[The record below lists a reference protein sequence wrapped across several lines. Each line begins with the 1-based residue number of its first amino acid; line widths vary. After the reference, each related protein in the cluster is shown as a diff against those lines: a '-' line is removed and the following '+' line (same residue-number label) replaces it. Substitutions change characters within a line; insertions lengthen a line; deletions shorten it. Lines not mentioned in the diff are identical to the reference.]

1 MRDVKSMKNQ
11 MDIIDQKIKLL
22 RLKGSIDGFNSRL
35 HTVEDR
41 IEKLIGPFK
50 GDKNCRKDIHM

>member
-1 MRDVKSMKNQ
+1 
-11 MDIIDQKIKLL
+11 L